1 MSEFV
6 ILYVTAPDTPTANTL
21 ARALIDDHAAACVNV
36 LPGVTSHFAWDGA
49 TQCAEETVM
58 FVKTTVKTASRA
70 RQLIAELHPYDTPA
84 IIALPIDRNRSSG
97 AYLDWISLQT
107 P

>member
-1 MSEFV
+1 MSDCV

-21 ARALIDDHAAACVNV
+21 ARALIDDRAAACVNV
-36 LPGVTSHFAWDGA
+36 LPGVTSHFVWDGA
-49 TQCAEETVM
+49 AQCAEETVM
-58 FVKTTVKTASRA
+58 IVKTTTKAAGRA

-84 IIALPIDRNRSSG
+84 IIALPVDRNRSSG
-97 AYLDWISLQT
+97 AYLGWISLQT